1 MVGLEFG
8 GILLPQSAWWWGDR
22 CTCNVDH
29 GTKGSC
35 VLGRSYQLMSI
46 HSQLRDLE
54 KHSSLGFLPTL
65 QWRKCKCCSS
75 EGKGIPPTEVYLLCL
90 GRGRGVEVVPQ
101 SVSAVLQK
109 ILAIGSQEIEQSH
122 STQQT

>member
-54 KHSSLGFLPTL
+54 KHT
-65 QWRKCKCCSS
+65 
-75 EGKGIPPTEVYLLCL
+75 PPWVSFPLFS
-90 GRGRGVEVVPQ
+90 GG
-101 SVSAVLQK
+101 SVSVAALKGKAFPPQK
-109 ILAIGSQEIEQSH
+109 CICSAWAGGGGWRWFPKVFQLCSKRSWQLGAKK
-122 STQQT
+122 